1 MHAVHRVVSERWRSG
16 GTGKSYVYRF
26 DAVTDNNC
34 FSTLHNINTLHPFH
48 TRPIH
53 MDDLCH
59 LFKPSFTDIPV
70 QDQVGWNMTMQ
81 MIKIFADFAA
91 TGNPGWN
98 ASTGANNE
106 PPMYGFNINVD
117 EPYVGKLPEVDRMEV
132 WDTMFNSG
140 RRLGGISLLLLSFA
154 FIVKVFL

>member
-1 MHAVHRVVSERWRSG
+1 MVSERWRSG

-34 FSTLHNINTLHPFH
+34 FSTLHDITTMHPFH

-81 MIKIFADFAA
+81 MIKMFADFAA

-98 ASTGANNE
+98 ASTGLNNE
-106 PPMYGFNINVD
+106 PPMYGFNIDVEN
-117 EPYVGKLPEVDRMEV
+117 PYVGKLPEVDRMEV
-132 WDTMFNSG
+132 WDTMFSSG
-140 RRLGGISLLLLSFA
+140 RRFGGISLLLMSLTL
-154 FIVKVFL
+154 IVKVFL